1 MINNEFSTILQR
13 LRQLKRVNLTAVK
26 ALFNRKQIVSD
37 SDNYIFS
44 GLVLVMTAWIK
55 NISKFRLPL
64 VSLNINLIINC
75 SSSFGDYN
83 IKTG

>member
-1 MINNEFSTILQR
+1 MISNEFSTILQR

-44 GLVLVMTAWIK
+44 GLVLVMTA
-55 NISKFRLPL
+55 
-64 VSLNINLIINC
+64 
-75 SSSFGDYN
+75 
-83 IKTG
+83 

>member
-26 ALFNRKQIVSD
+26 VLFNRKQIVSD

-44 GLVLVMTAWIK
+44 GLV
-55 NISKFRLPL
+55 
-64 VSLNINLIINC
+64 
-75 SSSFGDYN
+75 
-83 IKTG
+83 